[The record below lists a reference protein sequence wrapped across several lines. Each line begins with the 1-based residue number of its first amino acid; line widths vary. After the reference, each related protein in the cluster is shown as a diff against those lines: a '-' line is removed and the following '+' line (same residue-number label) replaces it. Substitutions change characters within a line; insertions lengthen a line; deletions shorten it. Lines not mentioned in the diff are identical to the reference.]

1 MKRYIGKMRII
12 SDYKLNL
19 KGYIAGEKY
28 CKTLFECL
36 CRNHI
41 HNFSKYKPNKT
52 LKSTFYVTTYG
63 EKIRTIWKYKLNL
76 KWYIASK
83 KHCKILLKKKIVQ
96 SALAFE
102 ENLFHGK
109 GCLLLCPDKDW
120 GWDYT
125 QCHFLSIGCGKDLEN
140 CFFVSLWLA
149 AGSRCQSQSI

>member
-1 MKRYIGKMRII
+1 M
-12 SDYKLNL
+12 SVPKLHL
-19 KGYIAGEKY
+19 Q
-28 CKTLFECL
+28 
-36 CRNHI
+36 
-41 HNFSKYKPNKT
+41 FSKYKPYKT
-52 LKSTFYVTTYG
+52 LKSTFYVTNWG
-63 EKIRTIWKYKLNL
+63 DMGKIRTNRKYKLNL

-102 ENLFHGK
+102 ENLFYGK

>member
-1 MKRYIGKMRII
+1 M
-12 SDYKLNL
+12 NL
-19 KGYIAGEKY
+19 KWYIAVKKY
-28 CKTLFECL
+28 SKRLPIWMSVPKL
-36 CRNHI
+36 HLQ
-41 HNFSKYKPNKT
+41 FSKYKPYKT
-52 LKSTFYVTTYG
+52 LKSTFYVTKWG
-63 EKIRTIWKYKLNL
+63 DMGKIRTIRKYKLNL

-102 ENLFHGK
+102 ENLFYGK